1 MDNCY
6 KAKEDYGLKVEQVK
20 IEDIKWGETN
30 ALEQA
35 KICAKFGRFYT
46 LMKQEMQHP
55 ILLLN
60 DELYNGGLRLMVA
73 VEKGFEYIDAISLD
87 DIKELEILRGIQRED
102 AKNHFPKEQLEPTE
116 IN

>member
-1 MDNCY
+1 MDNSY
-6 KAKEDYGLKVEQVK
+6 KAKNDYGLKVKQVK

-35 KICAKFGRFYT
+35 KKCARFDRFYT
-46 LMKQEMQHP
+46 LMGQDMQHP

-60 DELYNGGLRLMVA
+60 NELYNGGLRIMVA
-73 VEKGFEYIDAISLD
+73 VEKGFKYIDAISLS
-87 DIKELEILRGIQRED
+87 DIKELEKLRDIQRED
-102 AKNHFPKEQLEPTE
+102 AKNYFPKEQLEPTE